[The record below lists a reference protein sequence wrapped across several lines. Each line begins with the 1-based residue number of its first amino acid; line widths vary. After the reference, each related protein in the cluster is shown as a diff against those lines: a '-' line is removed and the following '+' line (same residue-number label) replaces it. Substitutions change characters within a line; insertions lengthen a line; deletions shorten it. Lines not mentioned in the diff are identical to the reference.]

1 MPTMLD
7 SIKKRLGWP
16 ARAHTGTLSEGVGAG
31 LRLDPG
37 ASNPAYATGANELP
51 VQEALALHLKAGAV
65 FYDVGANIGFLS
77 LIGARL
83 VGPAGRV
90 YAFEPVPAN
99 AELVRR
105 NAVLNG
111 FSQVEVV
118 EKALGRRSGRAELA
132 LAAYAGGAVLAEVG
146 TPPDGAGVITVALA
160 SIDDLVELAG
170 FAPPG
175 LVKIDVEGAELEV
188 LEGMER
194 TLAAHRPVLLCE
206 IDDAEADGLQRKQ
219 AAVQA
224 WLLARHYRCSELPPS
239 YPGMRWCVSHVLA
252 LPAVP

>member
-1 MPTMLD
+1 MFD

-16 ARAHTGTLSEGVGAG
+16 AGPGIGTLTEGVGAG

-51 VQEALALHLKAGAV
+51 VQQALALHLQAGGV

-83 VGPAGRV
+83 VGSAGRV

-105 NAVLNG
+105 NAALNG

-118 EKALGRRSGRAELA
+118 EKALGRRSGQAELA
-132 LAAYAGGAVLAEVG
+132 LAAYSGGAVLAEVG
-146 TPPDGAGVITVALA
+146 TPPDRAGMMTVALA
-160 SIDDLVELAG
+160 SIDDLVDVAG
-170 FAPPG
+170 LAPPA

-188 LEGMER
+188 LMGMER
-194 TLAAHRPVLLCE
+194 TLATHRPVLLCE
-206 IDDAEADGLQRKQ
+206 IDDAEPAGLQRKQ

-224 WLLARHYRCSELPPS
+224 WLLSRHYHCSELPPS
-239 YPGMRWCVSHVLA
+239 YPGMRWCVSHLLA
-252 LPAVP
+252 LPAAP